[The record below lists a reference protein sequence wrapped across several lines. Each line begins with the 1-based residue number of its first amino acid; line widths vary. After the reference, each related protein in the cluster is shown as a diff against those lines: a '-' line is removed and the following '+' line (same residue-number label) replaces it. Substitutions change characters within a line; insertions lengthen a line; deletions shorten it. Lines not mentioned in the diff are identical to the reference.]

1 MSEFVGTPVT
11 QLTKKDFST
20 SGKFT
25 VKHKNQK
32 GKEGLVLFYLDYCS
46 YCQEMKPEY
55 LKLGKLAK
63 SKKFF
68 IGAIDGM
75 ENDELFQS
83 QGIAGVPD
91 IRYVS
96 KSGIIDSK
104 KYMGER
110 TASNFLKYIF
120 SKSKGK
126 QSGGAKKRISK
137 RKSDSKKK
145 VLRKSKKVTKKK
157 ISRKSK
163 K

>member
-1 MSEFVGTPVT
+1 
-11 QLTKKDFST
+11 
-20 SGKFT
+20 
-25 VKHKNQK
+25 
-32 GKEGLVLFYLDYCS
+32 
-46 YCQEMKPEY
+46 MKPEY

-75 ENDELFQS
+75 DESKGNKDLFQS

-96 KSGIIDSK
+96 KSGVIDSE

-110 TASNFLKYIF
+110 TADDFLKYIA

-126 QSGGAKKRISK
+126 QSGGAKKRK
-137 RKSDSKKK
+137 SKKK
-145 VLRKSKKVTKKK
+145 VVRKSASKKKVSRKPKKVTKKK
-157 ISRKSK
+157 VSRKPKKVTKKRAVKKTRKSK